1 MNKNLSKQFIST
13 FDPLK
18 INKSRTLLDKD
29 KKDVVKKL
37 TTGITNRK
45 VTDTIDSS
53 IELHCSGYIDL
64 VLKKLFNYYYSDIN
78 MAQPQ
83 CIDYIYE
90 FSKYYNVKYDCKTKS
105 KQPLLLVND
114 MRIRN
119 FLCFFTPLLLMCNQ
133 RKLLKLPKIS
143 APEFDMD
150 NHKKTL
156 VSKNLKM
163 VSLFVGKKEPKEII
177 IPLSEICHYLSDKK
191 LLDREQ
197 KIIYWLA
204 WLIEYEKIY
213 HNKNLLVDVR
223 DIEGVDAKYHRDF
236 IWIVWSII
244 LYFSNDNNKTY
255 IEKLYK
261 LFISNYS
268 RGTKKSKAN
277 LIIMAILFII
287 NPVPRIIYPVP
298 CITNEQFKQSNLH
311 SLKCN
316 KYYLTLFQ
324 NKTYMEV

>member
-18 INKSRTLLDKD
+18 ISKSRTLLDKE

-37 TTGITNRK
+37 TTGLTNRK
-45 VTDTIDSS
+45 VTDTINSA
-53 IELHCSGYIDL
+53 IELHCSGHIDF
-64 VLKKLFNYYYSDIN
+64 VLKKLFNYYYSEIN

-83 CIDYIYE
+83 CIDYIYL
-90 FSKYYNVKYDCKTKS
+90 FSKYYNGTYDCKTKS
-105 KQPLLLVND
+105 KQPILLVND

-133 RKLLKLPKIS
+133 RKLLKLPKI
-143 APEFDMD
+143 PPVDFDMET
-150 NHKKTL
+150 HKKSL
-156 VSKNLKM
+156 VSKDLK
-163 VSLFVGKKEPKEII
+163 VIGLFVGKKEPKEII
-177 IPLSEICHYLSDKK
+177 IPLSEICHYLEDKK

-223 DIEGVDAKYHRDF
+223 DIEGVDSKYHRDF

-244 LYFSNDNNKTY
+244 LYFSNKNNKTY

-261 LFISNYS
+261 LFITGYS
-268 RGTKKSKAN
+268 RGTKKSKSN
-277 LIIMAILFII
+277 LIIMAVLFII
-287 NPVPRIIYPVP
+287 NPLKNV
-298 CITNEQFKQSNLH
+298 H
-311 SLKCN
+311 SRKVKAASCSA
-316 KYYLTLFQ
+316 
-324 NKTYMEV
+324 